1 MAKQLVQPNLDPYIY
16 DGNVAINDW
25 LGWCLGYVNAAFNVT
40 PHAYTAWRA
49 WTGTTQKRHED
60 RNFPTD
66 VYFPIWFSHYGSY
79 NGTYDNW
86 GHVAICYVRGDTG
99 AMQIWSS
106 PITHKPF
113 ADTWNSIGEVER
125 YYSSTFVGWSEDLGG
140 VQLIDTSPDI
150 APNQR
155 ITAAICFARE
165 LPSTSAAVFQKIDA
179 NEVISMRGYVTN
191 GEEVEGNKTWF
202 VTARSSKFIS
212 AQVLTDTSTHDLPDL
227 TSELFPAT
235 SPPSNGTPATP
246 TVPPA
251 PSPKDDTSYILVVNK
266 KHPLVADFVPSDLV
280 SVGNGQQLRKD
291 AADML
296 KAMQDDSGADVLIS
310 PQSGYRSFAKQQEV
324 YNSYDPATR
333 DTFSARAGFS
343 EHQTGLAIDFGP
355 IDVSFEKTKAFTW
368 LTENAHKYGFI
379 LRFPKGKEAITGYQY
394 EPWHWR
400 YVGSVAS
407 DIHAHGQTLEE
418 YFNVEGGD
426 YAQVSTPRPVEN
438 PVTSPTVD
446 SPLDVENNKLL
457 KSIIGRLTN
466 IAGWIKKIMSTL
478 GVK

>member
-16 DGNVAINDW
+16 DGGVAINDW

-49 WTGTTQKRHED
+49 WTGTTGKRHED

-66 VYFPIWFSHYGSY
+66 VYFPVWFKHFGTY

-113 ADTWNSIGEVER
+113 ADTWSSIGEVER

-155 ITAAICFARE
+155 ITAAKANARE
-165 LPSTSAAVFQKIDA
+165 EPRTSAPVFQEIDA
-179 NEVISMRGYVTN
+179 GEAITMKGYVTN
-191 GEEVEGNKTWF
+191 GEAIEGNTTWF
-202 VTARSSKFIS
+202 VTARSGKYMS
-212 AQVLTDTSTHDLPDL
+212 AQVFTDTGTHDLPDL
-227 TSELFPAT
+227 TPA
-235 SPPSNGTPATP
+235 PTP
-246 TVPPA
+246 TPTPTPVPNQ
-251 PSPKDDTSYILVVNK
+251 KDDISYLQVINK
-266 KHPLVADFVPSDLV
+266 KHPLDASYIPRDLV
-280 SVGNGQQLRKD
+280 NVGNGQSLVTS
-291 AADML
+291 AAEML
-296 KAMQDDSGADVLIS
+296 KAMQNDSGADVVLS

-333 DTFSARAGFS
+333 DTFSARAGYS
-343 EHQTGLAIDFGP
+343 EHQTGLAMDFGP
-355 IDVSFEKTKAFTW
+355 IDAAFEKTKAFTW

-426 YAQVSTPRPVEN
+426 YAQVSTPPPVEN